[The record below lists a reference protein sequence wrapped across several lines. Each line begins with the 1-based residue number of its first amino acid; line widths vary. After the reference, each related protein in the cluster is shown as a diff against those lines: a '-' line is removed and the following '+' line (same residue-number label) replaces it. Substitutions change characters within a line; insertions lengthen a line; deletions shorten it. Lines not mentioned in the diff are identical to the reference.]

1 MTLIPET
8 LVITYLEMTDREQF
22 RPSFLDAAALVD
34 CQVLPLEQVDL
45 DFYLFLYDTVGRPWR
60 WIDRLKMD
68 RGKLRSQLEGPGVS
82 VDVLYVGGTPAGY
95 IELAR
100 VGPHTEVAY
109 FGLRA
114 NYFGRGLGKHLLSL
128 GLQRAWDDGAGRIWV
143 NTCNLDGPY
152 ALANYRKRGF
162 RIYMVEE
169 VPMPYEYAE
178 AETD

>member
-8 LVITYLEMTDREQF
+8 LVITYLEMTEREQF
-22 RPSFLDAAALVD
+22 RPAFLDSGALAD
-34 CQVLPLEQVDL
+34 CRVLPLEPVDL
-45 DFYLFLYDTVGRPWR
+45 DFYLFLYGAVGRPWR
-60 WIDRLKMD
+60 WFGRLIMD
-68 RGKLRSQLEGPGVS
+68 RGKLRKQLERPGVS
-82 VDVLYVGGTPAGY
+82 VDVLYVAGTPAGY

-109 FGLRA
+109 FGLRV

-143 NTCNLDGPY
+143 NTCNLDGPH
-152 ALANYRKRGF
+152 ALTNYRKRGF

-169 VPMPYEYAE
+169 VPMPPEYAE
-178 AETD
+178 AAPD